1 MQRYHTLCD
10 IRTRSWSIWLEELYT
25 VLGEKPAAGFVDLS
39 YNYLQEKL
47 QELFSS
53 GLIEK
58 LQAKQKPSEKVL
70 PAILRLICVLM
81 ELQILRWDFS
91 WGKKFLKTNIIM
103 PVSFLAGNAIIIFT
117 YFKRGKSTFLLF
129 SVFLATGNSRAH
141 GEPVWT
147 AWRGRAGEFQAT

>member
-1 MQRYHTLCD
+1 MYEQYNV
-10 IRTRSWSIWLEELYT
+10 I
-25 VLGEKPAAGFVDLS
+25 GEKPAAGFVDLS

-81 ELQILRWDFS
+81 ELQILRWDYS
-91 WGKKFLKTNIIM
+91 LENKFLKTNIIM
-103 PVSFLAGNAIIIFT
+103 SDSYFLPGMP
-117 YFKRGKSTFLLF
+117 S
-129 SVFLATGNSRAH
+129 
-141 GEPVWT
+141 
-147 AWRGRAGEFQAT
+147 